1 MAETTTTGTIA
12 LERPRKWGRFNL
24 LAAVEIAP
32 LTTILVAFM
41 VLPLGL
47 MAIVSFW
54 TYSGFTMAPGFVL
67 DNYLALWKPSTIGL
81 YLTTFKFVGMTWAI
95 TLVIGFTLAYH
106 LTFDVKRP
114 STVTF
119 KFLVITIPF
128 LTSAVIRNVAW
139 VPVLGRNG
147 IVNTMLLQLGLIH
160 EPMSFLLYSQT
171 AVEIA
176 YVHGMTGIMMAPIF
190 NTMTRIDKSLIEA
203 ARDAGATGFQVL
215 RHVIVPLSLPGI
227 AIGSIFVLTLVTGDV
242 ATVRLLGGGQIGTVA
257 AAIGN
262 QAALVQFPIACANAM
277 VILAV
282 VLACVAVI
290 TRAIDIRKEL

>member
-1 MAETTTTGTIA
+1 MAETTASYIDVQ
-12 LERPRKWGRFNL
+12 RPRKRGRFNL
-24 LAAVEIAP
+24 LAAVQIAP
-32 LTTILVAFM
+32 LTAILVAFL

-47 MAIVSFW
+47 MLVVSFW

-67 DNYLALWKPSTIGL
+67 DNYAALWKPSTIGL
-81 YLTTFKFVGMTWAI
+81 YLNTFRLVAITWAI

-128 LTSAVIRNVAW
+128 LTSAVVRNVAW

-147 IVNTMLLQLGLIH
+147 IVNTVLLQLGLIH
-160 EPMSFLLYSQT
+160 EPLSFLLYSQT
-171 AVEIA
+171 AVIIA

-190 NTMTRIDKSLIEA
+190 NTMVRIDKSLIEA
-203 ARDAGATGFQVL
+203 ARDSGATGWQVL
-215 RHVIVPLSLPGI
+215 RHVVIPLTLPGI
-227 AIGSIFVLTLVTGDV
+227 AIGSIFVLTLVAGDV

-257 AAIGN
+257 IAIGN
-262 QAALVQFPIACANAM
+262 QSALVQFPIACANAM
-277 VILAV
+277 VILGV
-282 VLACVAVI
+282 VLACVALI
-290 TRAIDIRKEL
+290 TRVVDIRRQL